1 MHESLQDYSESSPS
15 LSSSSVSSDQKWVWL
30 WPITYLFNIIGDCKA
45 RQLCRDSYKFVLTP
59 IQTVKIPQTRQ
70 DSFTMS
76 FWELRHWFAA
86 TTQSAMS
93 VLDAVGICEAV
104 WALCAWPTTYS
115 SHTPWMYIRM
125 SWKACSGIH
134 GETES
139 WLCSHLGSCGWIR
152 AFTFRCIG
160 HFWMGRFIISHFKDP
175 LRQIIFQ
182 VFTVW

>member
-86 TTQSAMS
+86 TTQLSYVSPRCCWYLWGS
-93 VLDAVGICEAV
+93 VGAVCLV
-104 WALCAWPTTYS
+104 HSLLFPHS
-115 SHTPWMYIRM
+115 MDVHTDVLKGLFRHTWR
-125 SWKACSGIH
+125 
-134 GETES
+134 
-139 WLCSHLGSCGWIR
+139 GWIL
-152 AFTFRCIG
+152 IVQPPG
-160 HFWMGRFIISHFKDP
+160 
-175 LRQIIFQ
+175 
-182 VFTVW
+182 